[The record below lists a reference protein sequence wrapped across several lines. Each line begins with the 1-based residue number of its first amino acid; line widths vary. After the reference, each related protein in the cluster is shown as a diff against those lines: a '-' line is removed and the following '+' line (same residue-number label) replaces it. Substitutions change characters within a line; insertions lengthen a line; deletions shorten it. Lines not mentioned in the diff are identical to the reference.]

1 MDLFELSQKTVDSA
15 LRQDRIGTPVS
26 VRVIAQATVDHG
38 RIEPLLVRAIVT
50 AGDWLGAKPTRLLAR
65 GSIESGELS
74 VQLAYEGGQAALVSA
89 GSPGMA
95 APFVDVLIAGNRG
108 VLSWESD
115 RGAPIVSAS
124 AGASGDAELSP
135 TAKQLLQAVRASLA
149 AHRPVDPATGKAIDP
164 AASSA
169 ATVTVVA
176 KPAEPASLKTP
187 SPSQTQKPPYGVL
200 LVAGG
205 FTHQEMYA
213 PGFFEDKRCRL
224 IGLVDADDISP
235 RRQKL
240 NAQLAES
247 LNIPLLPS
255 LDKALARP
263 DVQIT
268 SVCAEP
274 DRRAP
279 LTIRCAEAGK
289 HVYLDKPLATSMAEA
304 ERIVAA
310 LHRGQAVH
318 QMFSLVHTDFG
329 SRTKALVD
337 SGALG
342 ELTAI
347 HCDAF
352 FAKGMA
358 GTAKLGK
365 PRVETARPSANNFET
380 IDSKRELHNVGVYSL
395 VQIAWLLRRPIRSVF
410 ATTANYFFEEHQ
422 KNDMEDFAQL
432 TLEFDG
438 GLLATT
444 NVGRTGWRSHP
455 MSGVNRMVF
464 VGAKG
469 TACIDAFRPRADIW
483 ANEDA
488 WPLPRRHAED
498 PMGFWVSS
506 TKDAGVMPKRA
517 WITPADAT
525 TDVRYFLDCIE
536 QGRASD
542 VPAELAATAL
552 EVILAAYQSA
562 ATGQVVALPLGRA

>member
-1 MDLFELSQKTVDSA
+1 MDLFERSQKTVDAA

-26 VRVIAQATVDHG
+26 VRIVAQATVDHG
-38 RIEPLLVRAIVT
+38 CIEPLLARAIVA
-50 AGDWLGAKPTRLLAR
+50 AGGWLRAKPARLLAR
-65 GSIESGELS
+65 GSIQSGQLS
-74 VQLAYEGGQAALVSA
+74 VQLTYSGGQSALVSA
-89 GSPGMA
+89 GSPGMT

-115 RGAPIVSAS
+115 RSAPVTSAT
-124 AGASGDAELSP
+124 ASGDGELS
-135 TAKQLLQAVRASLA
+135 ADARDIVRAVRESLTA
-149 AHRPVDPATGKAIDP
+149 RGPVDPVTGKAIGPASTGPTKGAP
-164 AASSA
+164 AALPPHRA
-169 ATVTVVA
+169 A
-176 KPAEPASLKTP
+176 LKTP
-187 SPSQTQKPPYGVL
+187 PTVRAQKPPYGVL

-213 PGFFEDKRCRL
+213 PDFAEDKRCRL

-235 RRQKL
+235 RRKKL
-240 NAQLAES
+240 NAQLAQA
-247 LNIPLLPS
+247 LDIPLLPS
-255 LDKALARP
+255 LDEALART
-263 DVQIT
+263 DVHIA

-279 LTIRCAEAGK
+279 LAIRCAEAGK
-289 HVYLDKPLATSMAEA
+289 HVYLDKPLATSMLDAD
-304 ERIVAA
+304 RIVAA
-310 LHRGQAVH
+310 LRRGQSVH

-329 SRTKALVD
+329 SRTKALLD
-337 SGALG
+337 SGTLG

-358 GTAKLGK
+358 GTAKLGQ
-365 PRVETARPSANNFET
+365 PRVETARPHPKNFET

-395 VQIAWLLRRPIRSVF
+395 VQIAWLLHRPIRSVF

-432 TLEFDG
+432 TLDFDG
-438 GLLATT
+438 GLSATT

-455 MSGVNRMVF
+455 MSGLNRMVF

-469 TACIDAFRPRADIW
+469 AACVDAFGARVEVWAD
-483 ANEDA
+483 EDG
-488 WPLPRRHAED
+488 WPLPNRHPED

-506 TKDAGVMPKRA
+506 MKEAGVTAKRA
-517 WITPADAT
+517 WVMPADAT

-562 ATGQVVALPLGRA
+562 ATGQVVALPLERA